1 MPDTAETVVIGAGM
15 AGIATAYHLAA
26 RRAARRVVLVDEREP
41 LTLTS
46 DKGTQA
52 YRNWWP
58 GPDATMLRYMTRSI
72 DLLEEMADESGN
84 AFRLNRRG
92 YVFVTADEEGVDR
105 LRATAREV
113 SAFGMGELREHT
125 YPARG
130 SYQASEPEG
139 YARQPD
145 GADLLVGDA
154 ASATFHPLAR
164 DTRAALHVRR
174 AGWLN
179 AIALGAWMLK
189 RALGAGVTFVRDRV
203 TGIDTAGGSVRGV
216 HLASG
221 ATIEC
226 ARIAMT
232 AGPVLPDVL
241 RMLDLELPLFQ
252 ELHAKLTLRDT
263 RRVVDRAIP
272 FLIWNDPVDLAWT
285 DQERANLGAEPDGAR
300 LLDRFP
306 GGVHV
311 RPVDGPHGDEL
322 YIIWTYDVEPRPFTW
337 PPRFDPH
344 YGEIAIRGLAR
355 MLPAMKAYFGQG
367 DRGFVDGGFYCKTHE
382 NRPLVGPLPV
392 EGAYVLGA
400 LSGYG
405 IMGSH
410 AGADLLAAHLTSAR
424 LPEYARWFLPS
435 RYDDA
440 GYRADIERW
449 GANVGQL

>member
-1 MPDTAETVVIGAGM
+1 MADTAEIVVVGAGM
-15 AGIATAYHLAA
+15 AGIAAAYHLAA
-26 RRAARRVVLVDEREP
+26 RRAARRVVLIDEREP

-72 DLLEEMADESGN
+72 DLVEEMADESGN

-105 LRATAREV
+105 LRATARQV
-113 SAFGMGELREHT
+113 SAFGMGELREHGGGSTT
-125 YPARG
+125 YRAAP
-130 SYQASEPEG
+130 SEG
-139 YARQPD
+139 YAGQPN
-145 GADLLVGDA
+145 GADLLDGTA
-154 ASATFHPLAR
+154 ACRAFPGLAPEAL
-164 DTRAALHVRR
+164 AALHVRR
-174 AGWLN
+174 AGWFN

-203 TGIDTAGGSVRGV
+203 TAIESDGGRVRGV
-216 HLASG
+216 RLASG
-221 ATIEC
+221 AAIHG
-226 ARIAMT
+226 ARVAIA
-232 AGPVLPDVL
+232 AGPLLPDIA

-263 RRVVDRAIP
+263 RHVVDRAIP
-272 FLIWNDPVDLAWT
+272 FLIWNDPVELAWT
-285 DQERANLGAEPDGAR
+285 DAERAALRAEPDAAR
-300 LLDRFP
+300 VLLPFP

-322 YIIWTYDVEPRPFTW
+322 YIIWTYDIEPRAFSW
-337 PPRFDPH
+337 PPRFDRH
-344 YGEIAIRGLAR
+344 YGEVAIRGLAR

-367 DRGFVDGGFYCKTHE
+367 DRGYVDGGFYCKTRE
-382 NRPLVGPLPV
+382 NRPLIGPLPV

-424 LPEYARWFLPS
+424 LPEYAKWFLPS
-435 RYDDA
+435 RYDDT
-440 GYRADIERW
+440 GYRAEIERW
-449 GANVGQL
+449 DANVGQL

>member
-1 MPDTAETVVIGAGM
+1 MPDTGEIVIVGAGL
-15 AGIATAYHLAA
+15 AGIAAAYHLAA
-26 RRAARRVVLVDEREP
+26 RRAARGVVLIDEREP

-92 YVFVTADEEGVDR
+92 YVFVTADDEGVER

-125 YPARG
+125 GSTSSYRSAPA
-130 SYQASEPEG
+130 EG
-139 YARQPD
+139 YAQQPD
-145 GADLLVGDA
+145 GADLLDGAAARRVFPGLASDA
-154 ASATFHPLAR
+154 K
-164 DTRAALHVRR
+164 AALHVRR

-189 RALGAGVTFVRDRV
+189 RALGAGVTFVHDRV
-203 TGIDTAGGSVRGV
+203 TAIETAGGRVSGAR
-216 HLASG
+216 LASG
-221 ATIEC
+221 ATIDC
-226 ARIAMT
+226 GRVAIA
-232 AGPVLPDVL
+232 AGPGLPDVMA
-241 RMLDLELPLFQ
+241 MLDLELPLFH
-252 ELHAKLTLRDT
+252 ELHAKITLRDT
-263 RRVVDRAIP
+263 RRVVDRTVP
-272 FLIWNDPVDLAWT
+272 FLIWNDPIELPWT
-285 DQERANLGAEPDGAR
+285 DQERATFRAEPDGAR
-300 LLDRFP
+300 LLHPFP
-306 GGVHV
+306 GGVHL
-311 RPVDGPHGDEL
+311 RPLDGPHGDEL
-322 YIIWTYDVEPRPFTW
+322 YIIWTYDVEPRAFVW

-344 YGEIAIRGLAR
+344 YGEVAIRGLAR

-367 DRGFVDGGFYCKTHE
+367 GDGFVDGGYYCKTRE

-424 LPEYARWFLPS
+424 LPEYANWFLPS

-440 GYRADIERW
+440 GYREEIERW